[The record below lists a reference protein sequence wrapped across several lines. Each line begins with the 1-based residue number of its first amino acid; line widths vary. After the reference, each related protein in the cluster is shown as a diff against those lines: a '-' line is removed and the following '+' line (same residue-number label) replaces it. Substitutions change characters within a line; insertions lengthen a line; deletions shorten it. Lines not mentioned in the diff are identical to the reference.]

1 MSRLRHLAASWLI
14 ALALT
19 ACAQSPAIPDLA
31 EQAPAP
37 PVILISIDGFRA
49 DYLAR
54 GVTPTLS
61 RLATQGVHG
70 AIRPSFPSKTFP
82 NHYTLVTGLRPDRHG
97 IVDNNMI
104 DPKIPETTFVLSNK
118 AAVRDARWWNDGTPI
133 WVSAERAG
141 IGSAVIFWPGSEA
154 PIQGV
159 RPSAWLPYDQSVSA
173 TARVDQ
179 VLAWLDAPA
188 GERPGL
194 IALYFD
200 EVDTAGHHYG
210 PASGEVARAA
220 AVTDAA
226 IGRLVEGL
234 EARGLPANLVIVAD
248 HGMAEVAAER
258 AIYLEDL
265 VSADLGR
272 PLALGAFMTY
282 YPAQGR
288 EAQAEAALLA
298 EHEHMT
304 CWRKSEIPARYHFGT
319 HRRVPPIFCLPQTG
333 WEITTRARVAKTPLK
348 GGNHGFDPYS
358 PEMAAIFIGH
368 GPAFARGRTTPLTDN
383 VDVYP
388 LLAKLL
394 GVTPEANDGGPA
406 LVDVALAH

>member
-1 MSRLRHLAASWLI
+1 M
-14 ALALT
+14 ALTLT
-19 ACAQSPAIPDLA
+19 ACAQSPTPDLA
-31 EQAPAP
+31 GQAPAP
-37 PVILISIDGFRA
+37 PLILISIDGFRA
-49 DYLAR
+49 DYLTR

-104 DPKIPETTFVLSNK
+104 DPEIPETTFALSNK
-118 AAVRDARWWNDGTPI
+118 AAVRDPRWWNDGTPI

-159 RPSAWLPYDQSVSA
+159 RPSAWRPYDQSVSA

-179 VLAWLDAPA
+179 VLAWLDAPP

-234 EARGLPANLVIVAD
+234 EARGLLANLVIVAD

-298 EHEHMT
+298 EHEHMI

>member
-1 MSRLRHLAASWLI
+1 MSRLLHIAAPWLI
-14 ALALT
+14 ALTLT
-19 ACAQSPAIPDLA
+19 ACAHSPSPDLA
-31 EQAPAP
+31 GQAPAP

-54 GVTPTLS
+54 GFTPTLS

-104 DPKIPETTFVLSNK
+104 DPEIPETTFALSNK
-118 AAVRDARWWNDGTPI
+118 AVVRDARWWNDGTPI

-141 IGSAVIFWPGSEA
+141 IGSAVLFWPGSEA

-159 RPSAWLPYDQSVSA
+159 RPSAWRPYDQSISA
-173 TARVDQ
+173 SARVDQ
-179 VLAWLDAPA
+179 VLAWVDAPA

-234 EARGLPANLVIVAD
+234 ETRGLPANLVIVAD

-304 CWRKSEIPARYHFGT
+304 CWRKAEIPARYHFGT
-319 HRRVPPIFCLPQTG
+319 HRRAPPIFCLPQTG
-333 WEITTRARVAKTPLK
+333 WEITTRARVGKTPLRA
-348 GGNHGFDPYS
+348 GNHGFDPYS

-368 GPAFARGRTTPLTDN
+368 GPAFARGRRTPLTDN

-394 GVTPEANDGGPA
+394 GVALEPNDGGPTLA
-406 LVDVALAH
+406 EAALAH

>member
-14 ALALT
+14 ALTLT
-19 ACAQSPAIPDLA
+19 ACAQSPAAPDLSG
-31 EQAPAP
+31 QAHSP

-61 RLATQGVHG
+61 RLAAEGAHG

-82 NHYTLVTGLRPDRHG
+82 NHYTLVTGLRPDHHG
-97 IVDNNMI
+97 IVDNSMI
-104 DPKIPETTFVLSNK
+104 DPEIPETTFALSNK
-118 AAVRDARWWNDGTPI
+118 AAVRDARWWNEGTPI
-133 WVSAERAG
+133 WASAERAG
-141 IGSAVIFWPGSEA
+141 ISSAVMFWPGSEA
-154 PIQGV
+154 PIHGV
-159 RPSAWLPYDQSVSA
+159 RPSAWRPYDQTVPA
-173 TARVDQ
+173 AARVDQ

-210 PASGEVARAA
+210 PGSDEVARAA

-234 EARGLPANLVIVAD
+234 KARGLPANLVIVAD

-272 PLALGAFMTY
+272 AFALGAFMTY

-298 EHEHMT
+298 DHERMT
-304 CWRKSEIPARYHFGT
+304 CWRKGEIPARYHFGT
-319 HRRVPPIFCLPQTG
+319 HRRVAPIFCLPQTG

-368 GPAFARGRTTPLTDN
+368 GPAFARGAATPLTDN

-388 LLAKLL
+388 LLAELL
-394 GVTPEANDGGPA
+394 GVRPEANDGGPA
-406 LVDVALAH
+406 LADVALAQ